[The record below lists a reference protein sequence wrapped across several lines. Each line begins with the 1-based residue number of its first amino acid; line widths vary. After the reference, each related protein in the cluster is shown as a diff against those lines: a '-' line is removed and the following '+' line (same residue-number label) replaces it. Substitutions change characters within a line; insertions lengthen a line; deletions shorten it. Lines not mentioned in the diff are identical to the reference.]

1 MTWTPL
7 MCITVIAI
15 TFVIGEYLSRA
26 TKGYVSSMVFACF
39 IAMILFWTGSVPSDI
54 AASSTLLTTLGACGT
69 AFLLVNMGSSIDV
82 ESLISEWKT
91 VVVCIVGLVGLGIL
105 AFTVGA
111 MVFGKDYSLTAAPVV
126 AGGLIAYQIVG
137 GVAVEAGRPE
147 LQGYAALVMAFQSMI
162 GMPVA
167 SFCLKNELKKQ
178 KRDGK
183 LTEEYQAS
191 KKGLKLPETNIFPTV
206 KETNNTS
213 TMKFAKL
220 GIVAVISYMLSTYV
234 VPAIN
239 VNIMYLLMG
248 VLFRKINFLDKS
260 PLTSAGGYGYVMLC
274 MFCSSTALQLFHFKT
289 LSACLHL
296 SSVCL
301 LSALSVL
308 QSVLLSQARLS
319 VTIYSYLSLAVLRLC
334 SVTRVPKSFQKKFVH
349 LWMTLQNLKKYMLW
363 TM

>member
-39 IAMILFWTGSVPSDI
+39 IAMVLFWTGSVPSDI

-69 AFLLVNMGSSIDV
+69 AFLLVNMGSSIDI

-206 KETNNTS
+206 K
-213 TMKFAKL
+213 
-220 GIVAVISYMLSTYV
+220 
-234 VPAIN
+234 
-239 VNIMYLLMG
+239 
-248 VLFRKINFLDKS
+248 
-260 PLTSAGGYGYVMLC
+260 
-274 MFCSSTALQLFHFKT
+274 
-289 LSACLHL
+289 
-296 SSVCL
+296 
-301 LSALSVL
+301 
-308 QSVLLSQARLS
+308 
-319 VTIYSYLSLAVLRLC
+319 
-334 SVTRVPKSFQKKFVH
+334 
-349 LWMTLQNLKKYMLW
+349 
-363 TM
+363 